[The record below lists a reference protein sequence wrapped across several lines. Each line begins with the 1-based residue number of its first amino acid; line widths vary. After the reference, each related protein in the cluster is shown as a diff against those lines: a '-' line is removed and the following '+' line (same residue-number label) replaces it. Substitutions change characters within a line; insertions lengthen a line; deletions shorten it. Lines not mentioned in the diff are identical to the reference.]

1 MVFIKLTDN
10 LSSLV
15 WSTTLEHAKQLVS
28 LEEDRFVDAV
38 NNAFVSF
45 KCGIYMSIVLAYFF
59 SFSEHFTPNSD

>member
-1 MVFIKLTDN
+1 MIFVQLTDN

-45 KCGIYMSIVLAYFF
+45 QYEKTIIHNNFIC
-59 SFSEHFTPNSD
+59 

>member
-1 MVFIKLTDN
+1 MIFIQLTDN

-45 KCGIYMSIVLAYFF
+45 KYELYRSIILAYFF
-59 SFSEHFTPNSD
+59 FF

>member
-1 MVFIKLTDN
+1 MIFVQLTDN

-15 WSTTLEHAKQLVS
+15 WSTTLEHAKQLVL

-45 KCGIYMSIVLAYFF
+45 QYEIYRSIVLAYIFLF
-59 SFSEHFTPNSD
+59 LSI

>member
-38 NNAFVSF
+38 NNAFVSLNM
-45 KCGIYMSIVLAYFF
+45 KYLGLS
-59 SFSEHFTPNSD
+59 S

>member
-1 MVFIKLTDN
+1 MIFVQLTDN

-45 KCGIYMSIVLAYFF
+45 KYELYRSIILAYFF
-59 SFSEHFTPNSD
+59 FC

>member
-1 MVFIKLTDN
+1 MIFIQLTDN

-45 KCGIYMSIVLAYFF
+45 KCGIYRFIVLAYFF
-59 SFSEHFTPNSD
+59 FF

>member
-45 KCGIYMSIVLAYFF
+45 KYELHRSIILAYFF
-59 SFSEHFTPNSD
+59 FF